1 MLIGAAPAFLL
12 LEVQD
17 VIGKDITDLEGVA
30 VGRESAGKSATGGLP
45 PEGILIRKDT
55 AGGSGKKRVWD
66 CQTIWQVKVI
76 RPSEAEGPNDPII
89 GLVAHGALV
98 EKLHEELSLD
108 VVIELCCLEG
118 GGGIIPKVPG
128 IRKRAATVFHQIS
141 HLEEGKTAT
150 HEVGEELLH
159 ALARGEAVRTP

>member
-1 MLIGAAPAFLL
+1 ML

-30 VGRESAGKSATGGLP
+30 VGRESAGRIATGGLP
-45 PEGILIRKDT
+45 PEGIIIRKDT

-66 CQTIWQVKVI
+66 GQTIWQVKVI
-76 RPSEAEGPNDPII
+76 RPGEAEGPNDPII

-118 GGGIIPKVPG
+118 GGGIIAKVPV

-150 HEVGEELLH
+150 H
-159 ALARGEAVRTP
+159 